1 MKIKSVSQKWIN
13 LAIFILSSLILCSII
28 YSATYINLCIKNE
41 QYEETKRQEYENL
54 SQLLVKSSDY
64 LTDSVRNFV
73 VTKDLIYLDSYWKEV
88 KINRNRDKAIE
99 KLSNMELSNHDKRLV
114 TLAKEYSDYLIYS
127 ELRAMRLVIETMD
140 VDESTLPDS
149 VKNYKLNIVDKSL
162 SNEEKKE
169 KAIQLVFDRD
179 YLQGREVIVNSIK
192 QFQSDINESL
202 KLEINYAVANTT
214 NALMIQSLLLTLSF
228 TLVIIVLLIFYKF
241 FMIPIKNYTISLK
254 NNNSNNEKH
263 DLNPEGSMELRL
275 LANKFNI
282 LYDKLITA
290 NNAKSEFLATMSHE
304 IRTPLNSIMGYQ
316 QVLMNTN
323 LTKEQERA
331 IKISN
336 LASQNLMKIINNI
349 LDFSKLENNK
359 FVLENVI
366 FNLYEYL
373 ENLRELFF
381 YDIKSKDLYFNLNI
395 DENVPKYF
403 NSDITKLNQ
412 ILTNIISNGIKFIEK
427 GGITLSVSVKCINC
441 KLVTVIFK
449 INDTGIGIL
458 KEDIE
463 KIFEPFEQSDAST
476 RKYGGTGLG
485 LAICKKMAELFGG
498 KIDVRSVYGEGSTF
512 IVAVNMENVKEEIR
526 KENSEENIYEKF
538 DFTGKKVLIV
548 DDNEIN
554 RVMEKQLLENYG
566 FTVVCA
572 ESGSEA
578 IKLCCESFFHVIFMD
593 IRMSDINGY
602 EATETIRRKGK
613 SRDSYIIGLT
623 ADGMNSDKDTI
634 KKAGMDDFIIK
645 PFDIKAVVSKIKDR
659 FKDINLKENH
669 ESILKKSLIRNY
681 SGVYIKATESLERLN
696 YDSNLYVDLLF
707 RFLKNHKDQV
717 EDLKKYIYMG
727 NYLKAHEI
735 LHILK
740 GVSGIIGANELNEK
754 INKFREILNNK
765 TINSDL
771 INKLYKEIE
780 SCYNNTLEE
789 VAQILQNYSLQDEIN
804 METYSENKVISN
816 DIIKELKEC
825 LEESNITVIEIFNK
839 HKKKLQDCL
848 GDKIFDEVN
857 ENIENYDFERALNI
871 LNGEGDKGV

>member
-1 MKIKSVSQKWIN
+1 MQIKSVSQKWIN
-13 LAIFILSSLILCSII
+13 LIILILSLLILFSII

-41 QYEETKRQEYENL
+41 QYEETKRHEYEDL
-54 SQLLVKSSDY
+54 SQLLVNSSDY

-73 VTKDLIYLDSYWKEV
+73 VTKDLKYLNSYWEEV
-88 KINRNRDKAIE
+88 QISKNREKAIE
-99 KLSNMELSNHDKRLV
+99 KLSNMQLSDHDKRLI

-127 ELRAMRLVIETMD
+127 ELRAMRLVVETMD
-140 VDESTLPDS
+140 IDESSLPDT
-149 VKNYKLNIVDKSL
+149 VKNYKLNIVDKGL
-162 SNEEKKE
+162 SDEEKKE

-179 YLQGREVIVNSIK
+179 YLQGREVIANSIK
-192 QFQSDINESL
+192 QFQGDINESL
-202 KLEINYAVANTT
+202 KLEINYAMINTT
-214 NALMIQSLLLTLSF
+214 NALMIQSLFLTLSF
-228 TLVIIVLLIFYKF
+228 TLVIIILRIFYKF

-254 NNNSNNEKH
+254 NNHSNNEKH

-275 LANKFNI
+275 LADKFNI
-282 LYDKLITA
+282 LYDELITA

-316 QVLMNTN
+316 QLLMNTK
-323 LTKEQERA
+323 LTNEQEKA

-381 YDIKSKDLYFNLNI
+381 NDIKNKNLYFNLNI

-427 GGITLSVSVKCINC
+427 GGITLSVSVKCVND
-441 KLVTVIFK
+441 KLVTVIFE

-458 KEDIE
+458 KEDME
-463 KIFEPFEQSDAST
+463 KIFEPFEQSDVST

-485 LAICKKMAELFGG
+485 LAICKKIAELFGG
-498 KIDVRSVYGEGSTF
+498 KIDVKSVYGKGSTF
-512 IVAVNMENVKEEIR
+512 RVTVNMENVKEEIR
-526 KENSEENIYEKF
+526 KENNEENIYEKF
-538 DFTGKKVLIV
+538 DFTGKRVLIV

-554 RVMEKQLLENYG
+554 RVMEKQLLEYYG

-593 IRMSDINGY
+593 IRMSDIDGY
-602 EATETIRRKGK
+602 EATETIRGKGK

-623 ADGMNSDKDTI
+623 ADGMNSNKDTI

-645 PFDIKAVVSKIKDR
+645 PFEIKAVVSKIKDK
-659 FKDINLKENH
+659 FKDIKLKENH
-669 ESILKKSLIRNY
+669 KVILKKSLIRNY
-681 SGVYIKATESLERLN
+681 NGVYIKAIESLERLN
-696 YDSNLYVDLLF
+696 YDSNLYFDLLI
-707 RFLKNHKDQV
+707 RFLKNHKDEV
-717 EDLKKYIYMG
+717 ENLEKYISMED
-727 NYLKAHEI
+727 YLKADEI
-735 LHILK
+735 LHVLK
-740 GVSGIIGANELNEK
+740 GVSGVIGANELNRK
-754 INKFREILNNK
+754 INEFREILNNS

-771 INKLYKEIE
+771 VNKLYKEIE
-780 SCYNNTLEE
+780 SCYSNTLGE

-804 METYSENKVISN
+804 METYSEDKVIEN

-825 LEESNITVIEIFNK
+825 LEESNITVIEIFNEN
-839 HKKKLQDCL
+839 KKNLQDYL
-848 GDKIFDEVN
+848 GDKIFNEIN
-857 ENIENYDFERALNI
+857 ENIENYDFESALNI
-871 LNGEGDKGV
+871 LIREGDKGV